1 MQIKK
6 LNHGIEEDTI
16 VAGEVLLLPTGH
28 FSTRDTQIM
37 QGIFQGI
44 GHAGVRVYP
53 VRQGETITDI
63 IVKRGIHIDE
73 VEALNPDVDLE
84 HLSGGQT
91 IHLPAGKFTQREK
104 EVLQGIA
111 PAELLSQ
118 RPPLANMA
126 SVVFTVSPLILIVA
140 VLIARLRGGRSDS

>member
-6 LNHGIEEDTI
+6 LNHGLEEDI
-16 VAGEVLLLPTGH
+16 VQGEVILLPTGH
-28 FSTRDTQIM
+28 FSARDAQIM

-53 VRQGETITDI
+53 VREGETITDI

-73 VEALNPDVDLE
+73 VTALNPDIDLE
-84 HLSGGQT
+84 NLSGGQS

-104 EVLQGIA
+104 EVLLVRA
-111 PAELLSQ
+111 
-118 RPPLANMA
+118 
-126 SVVFTVSPLILIVA
+126 VFA
-140 VLIARLRGGRSDS
+140 Q